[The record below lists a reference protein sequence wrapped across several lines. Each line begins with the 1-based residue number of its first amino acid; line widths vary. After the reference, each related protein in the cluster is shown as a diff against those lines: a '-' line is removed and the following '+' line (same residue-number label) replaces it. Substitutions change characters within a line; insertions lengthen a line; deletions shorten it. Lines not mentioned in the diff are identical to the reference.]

1 MSTVVM
7 LQISQERFQR
17 EGQVEKTCSKK
28 AGGVSSTGQWK
39 KRAWRRHLP
48 GQASQKP
55 REKNGGRKH
64 GNEASLWRGEQR
76 HGSSVCLLWR
86 PGQSVSSQSV
96 SSQGALY
103 SWLVQNWG
111 IKPESLC

>member
-1 MSTVVM
+1 MSTVMM

-39 KRAWRRHLP
+39 KRAWRRHLH

-55 REKNGGRKH
+55 REKK
-64 GNEASLWRGEQR
+64 L
-76 HGSSVCLLWR
+76 
-86 PGQSVSSQSV
+86 
-96 SSQGALY
+96 
-103 SWLVQNWG
+103 
-111 IKPESLC
+111 